1 MFKKL
6 IQYIIPIN
14 VLIDISLLFFE
25 KGGVIPIIRALFLL
39 FIIIKLAIENPQ
51 NTKYYKWNLIFCFYV
66 LINVLF
72 STDIAQSL
80 SISLKIIISM
90 LTFIIGFNTFN
101 SFKGLKKLNESMVI
115 VLAIL
120 MINFIISSVFKLGE
134 AVYSE
139 EDTFLV
145 GNLRDSW
152 NLFTYSILVVP
163 LLLFQNIKN
172 KKNTIIVFSLAFFNF
187 VILLLSIK
195 RIAIVG
201 VVLGLLMQ
209 LYLTFQL
216 KRIAR
221 YLFILGFVF
230 ILSMPL
236 YQDLLFSRLEARS
249 GRFESGSLESE
260 ARYLETGFVWSET
273 LSFQNPIKSFF
284 GLEGFNSVGNY
295 AEGKFGDRNLHVDYN
310 LIVNTIGLVGLLLYF
325 MVFVE
330 VYRNYLKFKNIK
342 TKIPIKVLN
351 RFKALFLVFLFLPF
365 FTSFGG
371 QMYHVTFKM
380 VIFIYLGA
388 ILGLFFR
395 LQKVKARRI

>member
-1 MFKKL
+1 
-6 IQYIIPIN
+6 
-14 VLIDISLLFFE
+14 
-25 KGGVIPIIRALFLL
+25 
-39 FIIIKLAIENPQ
+39 
-51 NTKYYKWNLIFCFYV
+51 
-66 LINVLF
+66 
-72 STDIAQSL
+72 
-80 SISLKIIISM
+80 M
-90 LTFIIGFNTFN
+90 LTFIIGFNAFN
-101 SFKGLKKLNESMVI
+101 SFKGLKRLNDSMVI

-120 MINFIISSVFKLGE
+120 MFNFIISSFFKLGE

-152 NLFTYSILVVP
+152 NLFTYSILLLP

-172 KKNTIIVFSLAFFNF
+172 KKNTIVIFCLGFFNF
-187 VILLLSIK
+187 IILLLSIK

-201 VVLGLLMQ
+201 VVLGLLLQ
-209 LYLTFQL
+209 LYFTFQL

-221 YLFILGFVF
+221 YFFIIGFVF

-273 LSFQNPIKSFF
+273 LSFQNPVKSFF

-295 AEGKFGDRNLHVDYN
+295 AQGKFGDRNLHVDYN
-310 LIVNTIGLVGLLLYF
+310 LIVNTIGLVGLFLYF

-330 VYRNYLKFKNIK
+330 IYRHYMKFKKIK
-342 TKIPIKVLN
+342 VKVPIKVLN
-351 RFKALFLVFLFLPF
+351 QFKALFLVFLFLPF

-371 QMYHVTFKM
+371 QMYHVTFRM
-380 VIFIYLGA
+380 IIFIYLGA
-388 ILGLFFR
+388 ILGLFYR
-395 LQKVKARRI
+395 LYKVKARRI